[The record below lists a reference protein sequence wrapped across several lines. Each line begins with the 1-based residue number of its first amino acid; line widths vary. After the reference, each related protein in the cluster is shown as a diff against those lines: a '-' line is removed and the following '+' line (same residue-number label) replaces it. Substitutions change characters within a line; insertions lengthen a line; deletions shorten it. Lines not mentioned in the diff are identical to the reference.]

1 MTTQPRTSG
10 ESVRSSRY
18 HLAMRKTL
26 LACIAITL
34 SISIVN
40 PAQAAPKASVVTAAF
55 KTLLNSTVDS
65 MDALEQKYEADVDLL
80 DDALS
85 AATKAANALLAQEIQ
100 TATDLYS
107 PQIASAN
114 QRLEAAKTQFK
125 NNSDLKI
132 QQSLFSWQNAD
143 RVYSHLICPETTL
156 PAGPGWM
163 EIAKRY
169 CSNVNNLPRPG
180 DISTKTTS
188 KNTIGGEDWQPNEI
202 AKIALVS
209 ADNKDVLY
217 AVSNGWLVPVNPS
230 LFDSS
235 RLSILAENGNVADL
249 TQKNGKARLAAEAKN
264 QKAIEAA
271 NKARSD
277 ALADL
282 DEAFE
287 TAKAQLEAQE
297 TAANLALLA
306 AKRASKDVK
315 VFDAAFAV
323 AYKFEYN
330 RLMVGEI
337 ADAAW
342 TGEWTFRTIDS
353 IIKVNKLAVNGD
365 AIASK
370 YSMSSAKAFNNVVG
384 NAFTNEPEFRS
395 ALKVLTA
402 IYKKTTKVSLKI

>member
-1 MTTQPRTSG
+1 MS
-10 ESVRSSRY
+10 
-18 HLAMRKTL
+18 
-26 LACIAITL
+26 L
-34 SISIVN
+34 SIVV

-55 KTLLNSTVDS
+55 KTLLNTTVDS
-65 MDALEQKYEADVDLL
+65 MDALDQKYEADVDTL
-80 DDALS
+80 DEALFE
-85 AATKAANALLAQEIQ
+85 ATKAANAVLAQEFQ
-100 TATDLYS
+100 AATDLYS
-107 PQIASAN
+107 PQIAAAN
-114 QRLEAAKTQFK
+114 LRLEAAKLQFK

-132 QQSLFSWQNAD
+132 QQSLFSSQNKD
-143 RVYSHLICPETTL
+143 RVFIHLICPETTL
-156 PAGPGWM
+156 PAGAGWM

-180 DISTKTTS
+180 DVSTKTTS
-188 KNTIGGEDWQPNEI
+188 KNIIGGEDWQSGEV
-202 AKIALVS
+202 AKIDLVS
-209 ADNKDVLY
+209 ADNKDLLL

-235 RLSILAENGNVADL
+235 RLAISNETGNIADL

-264 QKAIEAA
+264 LKTIETA
-271 NKARSD
+271 NKVRSD

-282 DEAFE
+282 DEAYE
-287 TAKAQLEAQE
+287 NAKAQLEAQT

-306 AKRASKDVK
+306 AKRAAKDAK

-342 TGEWTFRTIDS
+342 TGEWTFRTVDS
-353 IIKVNKLAVNGD
+353 IIKVNKLAVSGD

-370 YSMSSAKAFNNVVG
+370 YSMSSAKSFNNIVG

-395 ALKVLTA
+395 ALKVLTT
-402 IYKKTTKVSLKI
+402 IYKKTTKVSLKV

>member
-1 MTTQPRTSG
+1 
-10 ESVRSSRY
+10 
-18 HLAMRKTL
+18 MRKTL
-26 LACIAITL
+26 LACIAMTL

-55 KTLLNSTVDS
+55 KTLLNTTVDS
-65 MDALEQKYEADVDLL
+65 LDALEQKYEADVDLL

-85 AATKAANALLAQEIQ
+85 AATKAANTLLAQEIQ
-100 TATDLYS
+100 AATDLYS
-107 PQIASAN
+107 PQIAAAN

-156 PAGPGWM
+156 PAGAGWM

-209 ADNKDVLY
+209 VDNKDVLF

-235 RLSILAENGNVADL
+235 RLAISTETGNVADL

-271 NKARSD
+271 NKTRTD

-282 DEAFE
+282 DEVFE

-306 AKRASKDVK
+306 AKRASKDVN
-315 VFDAAFAV
+315 VFDSAFAV

-353 IIKVNKLAVNGD
+353 IFKVNKLAVNGD
-365 AIASK
+365 AIASR
-370 YSMSSAKAFNNVVG
+370 YSMSSAKAFNSVVG

-402 IYKKTTKVSLKI
+402 VYKKTTKVSLKV